1 MNLID
6 RYVTEV
12 GKHLPRKNRLDI
24 EAELRSTLE
33 DTLEDRSQQTGRPA
47 DEVLASELLQEY
59 GSPRKVAATYQ
70 AHPYLIGPRM
80 FPIYTLVLKI
90 VLFAVTLGLSI
101 AVIVSAVT
109 SSMTSLEL
117 FGELGKFVANL
128 VSALLAGF
136 GNVTLI
142 FAILERVIPDKEFE
156 SEEKWSPSE
165 LTKEPEP
172 GQVKTGEMIASIF
185 FTAAALIIFN
195 LYPQV
200 VGIWNNT
207 NGEWRQ
213 IAGLSEAFFRYL
225 PWINLSGILTIALN
239 IWLLRQGVWN
249 IATRW
254 MHIALQIVGI
264 AIATALLRGPALLTI
279 HPGAVDAEAGATL
292 TKVFS
297 SMVPVV
303 LLIVI
308 VVSTIEPKT
317 FVRVAPASASIAPAW
332 MVSSAGPR
340 SKAMPIAMPTICR
353 AMCIQRVAMF
363 QTPWRS
369 SQMFNA
375 MVRIP
380 LRLIHGR

>member
-33 DTLEDRSQQTGRPA
+33 DMLEDRSQQTGRPA
-47 DEVLASELLQEY
+47 DEALTEELLQEY

-70 AHPYLIGPRM
+70 THPYLIGPRM
-80 FPIYTLVLKI
+80 FPIYTLVLRI

-101 AVIVSAVT
+101 ATIVSVVNSNLT
-109 SSMTSLEL
+109 SPEL
-117 FGELGKFVANL
+117 LKELGQFIANL
-128 VSALLAGF
+128 VSALLAAF

-142 FAILERVIPDKEFE
+142 FAILERVMPEKGWEG
-156 SEEKWSPSE
+156 EEKWTPAE

-172 GQVKTGEMIASIF
+172 GLVKTGDMIASIV

-207 NGEWRQ
+207 NGTWSQ

-225 PWINLSGILTIALN
+225 PWINLSGVLTIALD
-239 IWLLRQGVWN
+239 IWLLRQGTWN
-249 IATRW
+249 VVTRW
-254 MHIALQIVGI
+254 LHIGLQIVVI
-264 AIATALLRGPALLTI
+264 AIAVAMLRGPSLLTFYS
-279 HPGAVDAEAGATL
+279 GTVDAEVGTIL
-292 TKVFS
+292 TKVFG

-308 VVSTIEPKT
+308 VTSIIEIVKDILRMLRSGNAAYPFEK
-317 FVRVAPASASIAPAW
+317 
-332 MVSSAGPR
+332 SS
-340 SKAMPIAMPTICR
+340 
-353 AMCIQRVAMF
+353 
-363 QTPWRS
+363 
-369 SQMFNA
+369 
-375 MVRIP
+375 
-380 LRLIHGR
+380 